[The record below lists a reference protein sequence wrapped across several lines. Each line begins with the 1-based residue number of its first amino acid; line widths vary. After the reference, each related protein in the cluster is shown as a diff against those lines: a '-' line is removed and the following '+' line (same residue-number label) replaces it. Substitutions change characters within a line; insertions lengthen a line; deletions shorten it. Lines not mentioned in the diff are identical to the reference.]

1 MMLGRVSSTI
11 DPGGRTVI
19 LTGARWAHIVAGHPE
34 LRSLRSD
41 VLRAVNEPT
50 EVIHI
55 HPGQRWYYLAG
66 AGPSA
71 WLKVVVAF
79 DENGN
84 GAVITAFP
92 RRSKP

>member
-1 MMLGRVSSTI
+1 MLEVRVPSSV
-11 DPGGRTVI
+11 DPDGRTVA
-19 LTGARWAHIVAGHPE
+19 LTDARWAHISAGHPE
-34 LRSLRSD
+34 LSALRTE
-41 VLRAVNEPT
+41 VLRAVQEPT
-50 EVIHI
+50 EVIDRR
-55 HPGQRWYYLAG
+55 PGQRWYYLRG

-79 DENGN
+79 DENGD